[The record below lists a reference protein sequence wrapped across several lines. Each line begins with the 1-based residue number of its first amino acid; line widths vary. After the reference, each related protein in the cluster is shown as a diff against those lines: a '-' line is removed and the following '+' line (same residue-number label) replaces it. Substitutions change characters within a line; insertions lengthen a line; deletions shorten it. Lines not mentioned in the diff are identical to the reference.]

1 MGSSHLVSSYCE
13 CGGGSGIV
21 EPKFFPSNL
30 HLLKKEIFRRHE
42 LATVLTV
49 LLSSFIKKNL
59 HSEWCKTVKQP
70 PALGGHRSLC

>member
-13 CGGGSGIV
+13 CAGGSGIV

-30 HLLKKEIFRRHE
+30 HLFKKETFRRHE

-49 LLSSFIKKNL
+49 SLEVSLKKTFTVN
-59 HSEWCKTVKQP
+59 SVKQ
-70 PALGGHRSLC
+70 

>member
-1 MGSSHLVSSYCE
+1 MGIASPVIRYLFRQGMGSSHLVSSYCE

-30 HLLKKEIFRRHE
+30 HLLKKETFRRHK

-59 HSEWCKTVKQP
+59 SQ
-70 PALGGHRSLC
+70 